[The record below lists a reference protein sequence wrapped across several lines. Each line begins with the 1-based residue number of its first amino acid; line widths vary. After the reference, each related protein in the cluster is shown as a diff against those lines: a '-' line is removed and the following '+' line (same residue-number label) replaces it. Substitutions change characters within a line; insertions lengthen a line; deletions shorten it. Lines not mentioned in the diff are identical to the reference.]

1 MTDEPRKPFM
11 IACQAFLYD
20 VSEAVSYSEADS
32 SFFHTD
38 NQIVT
43 MLYYNPVLNSFE
55 SVKMSQAL
63 YLKALGLFFARP

>member
-38 NQIVT
+38 NQIAT
-43 MLYYNPVLNSFE
+43 MLYYN
-55 SVKMSQAL
+55 MSI
-63 YLKALGLFFARP
+63 GNFI